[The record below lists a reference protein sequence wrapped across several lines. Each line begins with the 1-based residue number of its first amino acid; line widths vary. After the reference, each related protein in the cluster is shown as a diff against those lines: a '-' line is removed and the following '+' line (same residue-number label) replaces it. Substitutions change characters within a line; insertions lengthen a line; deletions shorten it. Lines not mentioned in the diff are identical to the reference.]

1 MAFTTII
8 SADALHDLIVA
19 NAPLLVFDCTFDLTD
34 PARGRAVYAQGHI
47 PGALYAD
54 LEADL
59 SGQPDG
65 ANGRHP
71 LPDRA
76 AFARHMRTMGL
87 NSGQQVIAYDGNGG
101 HFAARLWWMLRWLG
115 HDAVAVLD
123 GGTAAW
129 QAAGFTLE
137 TGATASPEA
146 GDFTPDAPRVGA
158 VVNAAQ
164 VLANI
169 ASGEFVMI
177 DARDPARFRGEPH
190 PLDTVS
196 GHIPGARN
204 RFLRDNFD
212 AEGKYLSPDQL
223 AAAFRAVLDGVPP
236 EKAVMQC
243 GSGVTACSN
252 ALAMEIA
259 GLSGAR
265 LYPGSWS
272 EWTSDPTRPVQTGA

>member
-19 NAPLLVFDCTFDLTD
+19 HAPLLVLDCTFDLTD
-34 PARGRAVYAQGHI
+34 PAKGRAVYAQGHI
-47 PGALYAD
+47 PGASYVD
-54 LEADL
+54 LEEDL

-76 AFARHMRTMGL
+76 AFAQHMRRLGL

-123 GGTAAW
+123 GGTAVW

-137 TGATASPEA
+137 PGSTPAPDA
-146 GDFTPDAPRVGA
+146 GDFTPGAPLVGA
-158 VVNAAQ
+158 VVSADQ

-169 ASGEFVMI
+169 ASGEFVVI

-212 AEGKYLSPDQL
+212 ADGKFLSPDRL
-223 AAAFRAVLDGVPP
+223 AAAFRAVLDGAPP

-259 GLSGAR
+259 GLRGAG

-272 EWTSDPTRPVQTGA
+272 EWTADPARPVQTGA